1 MINAPLSECE
11 RGVQEG
17 RHKATLPPRA
27 DGGAAVAF
35 DKRPRFSSSSLEP
48 FLQFRS
54 DNRIPLLQ
62 SLVCQISKIIR
73 LRLHAHDIAQLSGI

>member
-1 MINAPLSECE
+1 MNGRLGSRFGEAASARLMINAPLSECE
-11 RGVQEG
+11 RGVQGG

-48 FLQFRS
+48 FLQFREA
-54 DNRIPLLQ
+54 
-62 SLVCQISKIIR
+62 VAVA
-73 LRLHAHDIAQLSGI
+73 AHEP